1 MMEMTKEITEAHFKV
16 LFQELSRLETDC
28 KILREWAEDRKFL
41 PAKTLAILIEDSL
54 DSLGLHLSD
63 FKSLLQEGKT
73 V

>member
-1 MMEMTKEITEAHFKV
+1 MTKEITEAHFKV

-41 PAKTLAILIEDSL
+41 PAKTLAVLIEDSL

-63 FKSLLQEGKT
+63 LRSFFRKEK
-73 V
+73 